1 MTDAE
6 LVLTIVSMAMG
17 VGLIIGGMSVYLGHR
32 EKVMKLKAQSQPD
45 EDVLGELDDLR
56 NEVALLREDLGD
68 TMERIDVAERMLS
81 SQRHDRLP
89 PS

>member
-1 MTDAE
+1 MSDAE
-6 LVLTIVSMAMG
+6 LVLIIVSMAMS
-17 VGLIIGGMSVYLGHR
+17 VGLIIGGMSVFLGHR
-32 EKVMKLKAQSQPD
+32 EKVLKLKAESQPD
-45 EDVLGELDDLR
+45 ENVLAELDDLR
-56 NEVALLREDLGD
+56 NEVALLRDDLGD